1 MGACGKSSTGKRGQ
15 SLSSV
20 QLPQNKV
27 GSDFGR
33 ALDLVRDLQH
43 SDIVKTARRYPRDK
57 AINCVRR
64 KGADTM
70 RSSNIASI
78 VRGVPLALAKRR
90 LAEIAR
96 IARQSRGVDSL
107 CRHWPLSRFEFV
119 EHAALAL
126 LESPPFN
133 LSALAMDEL

>member
-1 MGACGKSSTGKRGQ
+1 
-15 SLSSV
+15 
-20 QLPQNKV
+20 
-27 GSDFGR
+27 
-33 ALDLVRDLQH
+33 
-43 SDIVKTARRYPRDK
+43 
-57 AINCVRR
+57 
-64 KGADTM
+64 M

-133 LSALAMDEL
+133 LSALAMDELQILRESFGDDMSRFSDVLEDVCNKPDWRIAYLAYFVPFGRAVLQDAAHWVQDCAMK